1 MHRRLSRSLALA
13 CALLA
18 VGLAA
23 CSADKETTVLF
34 SHGVAS
40 GDPLTDRV
48 ILWTRATVSK
58 SDTPVTLKWQV
69 ARDAAF
75 ADVVA
80 SGAVEATA
88 ATDYTVKV
96 DATGLSAGTSYN
108 YRFTH
113 DAQVSPVGKTKTLP
127 TGAVSQVKM
136 AVFSCANYPAGFFNA
151 YADAANEPG
160 LDLAIHLG
168 DTIYEYG
175 QGGFASATAAA
186 MGRLVDPA
194 GETVS
199 LSDYRRRHAQYR
211 TDPDMQALM
220 ATVPFVVVWDDHEVA
235 NDAWTGGAENHDPAT
250 QGDYL
255 ARRASAMQAF
265 HEWMPTRLP
274 DPAHPD
280 VIYRSFDFGTLA
292 SLHML
297 DTRHIGRDKQ
307 LAITSYFNADGSF
320 DEARF
325 TTDMSNPARQLLG
338 ATQTAWLQGK
348 LATST
353 ATWQLLGQQ
362 VVMGRMNVPVP
373 IATRQ
378 VTVTQYSAIALKAAT
393 APGSLTAAELLILNA
408 PSIPYNLDAWD
419 GYMAARET
427 VLGTARALDRNL
439 VVLSGDTHNAW
450 GNDLDDLAGNKVG
463 VELAGAGVTSPGLEA
478 VFTADDPALLAAG
491 ITQLIGPLVYADT
504 SRRGWLLVTATP
516 AQVTGDWRFVSTVAS
531 RTYISS
537 SGKVL
542 KVLPGAT
549 GRRLVAP

>member
-1 MHRRLSRSLALA
+1 MHRRLSRLLALA

-18 VGLAA
+18 TGLTA
-23 CSADKETTVLF
+23 CADKETTVRF

-48 ILWTRATVSK
+48 ILWTRATPWK
-58 SDTPVTLKWQV
+58 SGPVTLQWQV
-69 ARDAAF
+69 AKDSGF

-80 SGAVEATA
+80 SGSVVASAE
-88 ATDYTVKV
+88 TDYTAKV
-96 DATGLSAGTSYN
+96 DAIGLTAGTSYS

-113 DAQVSPVGKTKTLP
+113 DSQVSAVGRTKTLP
-127 TGAVSQVKM
+127 TGAVSQVKL
-136 AVFSCANYPAGFFNA
+136 AVFSCANYPAGYFNV
-151 YADAANEPG
+151 YADAAKEPG
-160 LDLAIHLG
+160 LDLAVHLG

-175 QGGFASATAAA
+175 QGGFASADAAA
-186 MGRLVDPA
+186 LGRLVDPV

-199 LSDYRRRHAQYR
+199 LSDYRRRHAQYHS
-211 TDPDMQALM
+211 DPDLQALL

-235 NDAWTGGAENHDPAT
+235 NDAWTGGAENHDPST
-250 QGDYL
+250 QGDYQ

-274 DPAHPD
+274 DPAHPEI
-280 VIYRSFDFGTLA
+280 IYRSFDFGTLA

-297 DTRHIGRDKQ
+297 DTRHIGRDQQ
-307 LAITSYFNADGSF
+307 LNIASYFGATGAF
-320 DEARF
+320 DTTRF
-325 TTDMSNPARQLLG
+325 TTDMGNPARQLLG
-338 ATQTAWLQGK
+338 ATQTTWLQGK
-348 LATST
+348 LAAST

-373 IATRQ
+373 IATQQ
-378 VTVTQYSAIALKAAT
+378 VTVTQYAAIAQKAAT
-393 APGSLTAAELLILNA
+393 DPTSLTAADLAILNA

-419 GYMAARET
+419 GYVVARET
-427 VLGTARALDRNL
+427 VLGTARSLDKNL

-463 VELAGAGVTSPGLEA
+463 VELAGSSVSSPGLES
-478 VFTADDPALLAAG
+478 VFTADDPALFAAG

-516 AQVTGDWRFVSTVAS
+516 TQVTGDWRFVSTVTS
-531 RTYISS
+531 RTYTSS

>member
-18 VGLAA
+18 TGLTA

-58 SDTPVTLKWQV
+58 SDTPVTLQWQV
-69 ARDAAF
+69 AKDSGF

-80 SGAVEATA
+80 SGSVVASAE
-88 ATDYTVKV
+88 TDYTAKV
-96 DATGLSAGTSYN
+96 DAIGLTAGTSYH

-113 DAQVSPVGKTKTLP
+113 DAQVSPVGRTKTLP
-127 TGAVSQVKM
+127 TGAVSQVKL
-136 AVFSCANYPAGFFNA
+136 AVFSCANYPAGHFNV

-160 LDLAIHLG
+160 LDLAVHLG

-175 QGGFASATAAA
+175 RGGFASADAAA
-186 MGRLVDPA
+186 LGRLVDPA

-199 LSDYRRRHAQYR
+199 LSDYRRRHAQYHS
-211 TDPDMQALM
+211 DPDLQALL

-250 QGDYL
+250 QGDYQ
-255 ARRASAMQAF
+255 ARRASAFQAF

-274 DPAHPD
+274 DPAHPE

-297 DTRHIGRDKQ
+297 DTRHLGRDKQ
-307 LAITSYFNADGSF
+307 LVITSYFGADGSF
-320 DEARF
+320 DTARF

-338 ATQTAWLQGK
+338 ATQTTWLQGK
-348 LATST
+348 LAASA

-373 IATRQ
+373 IATQQ
-378 VTVTQYSAIALKAAT
+378 VTVTQYAAIAQKAAT
-393 APGSLTAAELLILNA
+393 NPASLTAAELAILNA

-427 VLGTARALDRNL
+427 VLGTARALDKNL

-463 VELAGAGVTSPGLEA
+463 VELAGSSVTSPGLEA
-478 VFTADDPALLAAG
+478 VFTADDPALFAAG

-531 RTYISS
+531 RTYTST

-542 KVLPGAT
+542 KVLPGAA

>member
-1 MHRRLSRSLALA
+1 MHRRLSRLFALA

-18 VGLAA
+18 TGLTA
-23 CSADKETTVLF
+23 CAEKEATVLF

-48 ILWTRATVSK
+48 ILWTRATPSK
-58 SDTPVTLKWQV
+58 SGAVTLQWQV
-69 ARDAAF
+69 AKDSGF

-80 SGAVEATA
+80 SGSVVASAE
-88 ATDYTVKV
+88 TDYTAKV
-96 DATGLSAGTSYN
+96 DATGLTAATPYY
-108 YRFTH
+108 YRFNH
-113 DAQVSPVGKTKTLP
+113 DRQASPVGRTKTLP
-127 TGAVSQVKM
+127 TGAVSQVKL
-136 AVFSCANYPAGFFNA
+136 AVFSCANYPAGFFNV

-160 LDLAIHLG
+160 LDLAVHLG

-175 QGGFASATAAA
+175 QGGFASADAAA
-186 MGRLVDPA
+186 LGRLVDPA

-211 TDPDMQALM
+211 TDPDLQALL
-220 ATVPFVVVWDDHEVA
+220 AAVPFVVVWDDHEVA
-235 NDAWTGGAENHDPAT
+235 NNAWTGGAENHNPAT
-250 QGDYL
+250 QGDYQ
-255 ARRASAMQAF
+255 ARRASAFQAF

-274 DPAHPD
+274 DPAHPEI
-280 VIYRSFDFGTLA
+280 IYRSFDFGTLA

-297 DTRHIGRDKQ
+297 DTRHIGRDQQ
-307 LAITSYFNADGSF
+307 LDINSYFGAGGAF
-320 DEARF
+320 DTARF
-325 TTDMSNPARQLLG
+325 TTDMGNPARQLLG
-338 ATQTAWLQGK
+338 ATQNTWLQGK
-348 LATST
+348 LAAST

-373 IATRQ
+373 IATQQ
-378 VTVTQYSAIALKAAT
+378 VTVTQYAAILQKAAT
-393 APGSLTAAELLILNA
+393 DPTSLTAAEQAILAA

-419 GYMAARET
+419 GYVAARET
-427 VLGTARALDRNL
+427 VLGTARSLDKNL

-463 VELAGAGVTSPGLEA
+463 VELAGSSVSSPGLES
-478 VFTADDPALLAAG
+478 VFTADDPALFAAG

-516 AQVTGDWRFVSTVAS
+516 TQVTGDWRFVSTVTS
-531 RTYISS
+531 RTYTSS

-549 GRRLVAP
+549 GRRLVP